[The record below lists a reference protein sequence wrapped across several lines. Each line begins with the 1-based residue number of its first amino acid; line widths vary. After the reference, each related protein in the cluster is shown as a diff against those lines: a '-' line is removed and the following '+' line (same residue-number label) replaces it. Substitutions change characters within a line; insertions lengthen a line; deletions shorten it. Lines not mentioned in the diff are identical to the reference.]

1 MNIIFNLINIFLASI
16 LVFSNEEWDDTFI
29 FGFFL
34 YLVIELEYFIYI
46 L

>member
-1 MNIIFNLINIFLASI
+1 MNIIFNLINLFLASI

-34 YLVIELEYFIYI
+34 YLLIEVEYFYFI

>member
-1 MNIIFNLINIFLASI
+1 MNIIFNLINLFLAFI
-16 LVFSNEEWDDTFI
+16 LVFDNEEWDDAFI